1 MANEFS
7 GSGYLG
13 TKPELKVVGD
23 EQRKV
28 ADMRV
33 YFDKPVLNTDT
44 GEFTD
49 QGGFWLDVSAWDHLA
64 EDVVRLLTKG
74 MRIKVAGSLK
84 HNSWTDE
91 QSGEERSKFTL
102 YATDVTAYLGK
113 IARIELKQP
122 THEEHPNES

>member
-64 EDVVRLLTKG
+64 EV
-74 MRIKVAGSLK
+74 
-84 HNSWTDE
+84 W
-91 QSGEERSKFTL
+91 SGF
-102 YATDVTAYLGK
+102 
-113 IARIELKQP
+113 
-122 THEEHPNES
+122 